1 MQDFGAGPT
10 ARVHLPVTAL
20 VSLRV
25 YHNILGGIIVIVI
38 IIIIII
44 IIIVISVQ
52 PVLHDAKIIPFL
64 FSFACDFRRTQ
75 RKCMGT
81 MGPG

>member
-20 VSLRV
+20 VSLIV
-25 YHNILGGIIVIVI
+25 YHNIFGGIIVIV
-38 IIIIII
+38 III

-75 RKCMGT
+75 RECMGT
-81 MGPG
+81 MGPR